1 MKIVFG
7 SIPMLSANFK
17 LKKNMFIIYLLGY
30 LFCFL
35 AGIILLYV
43 QALNFN
49 SKKQKIEFF
58 SGLLILPIIFALT
71 SWAGV
76 IAILILLVLNGLW
89 IIINKPI
96 KNYWYKLL
104 NKIF

>member
-1 MKIVFG
+1 
-7 SIPMLSANFK
+7 
-17 LKKNMFIIYLLGY
+17 MFIIYLLGY

-43 QALNFN
+43 QTLNFN

-58 SGLLILPIIFALT
+58 SELLILPIIFALT

-89 IIINKPI
+89 IIINNPI

>member
-1 MKIVFG
+1 
-7 SIPMLSANFK
+7 
-17 LKKNMFIIYLLGY
+17 MFIIYLLGY

-35 AGIILLYV
+35 VGIILLYT

-49 SKKQKIEFF
+49 NKKQKIEFF
-58 SGLLILPIIFALT
+58 SELLPLPIIFALT

-76 IAILILLVLNGLW
+76 ITILILLILNRIW

-96 KNYWYKLL
+96 KKYWYKLL
-104 NKIF
+104 NKLF

>member
-1 MKIVFG
+1 
-7 SIPMLSANFK
+7 
-17 LKKNMFIIYLLGY
+17 MFIIYLLGY

-58 SGLLILPIIFALT
+58 SELLILPIIFALT

-76 IAILILLVLNGLW
+76 IAILILLVLNGL
-89 IIINKPI
+89 
-96 KNYWYKLL
+96 
-104 NKIF
+104 

>member
-1 MKIVFG
+1 MELVYMKCLNRFAVRIG
-7 SIPMLSANFK
+7 SSNLLFWTSWNY
-17 LKKNMFIIYLLGY
+17 II
-30 LFCFL
+30 
-35 AGIILLYV
+35 YV

-58 SGLLILPIIFALT
+58 SELLILPIIFALT

-89 IIINKPI
+89 IIINNPI

-104 NKIF
+104 NKLF

>member
-1 MKIVFG
+1 
-7 SIPMLSANFK
+7 
-17 LKKNMFIIYLLGY
+17 MFIIYLLGY
-30 LFCFL
+30 LFCFI
-35 AGIILLYV
+35 AGIILLYT

-49 SKKQKIEFF
+49 SKEQKIEFF
-58 SGLLILPIIFALT
+58 SELVVLPIILALT

-89 IIINKPI
+89 IIINNPI

>member
-1 MKIVFG
+1 
-7 SIPMLSANFK
+7 
-17 LKKNMFIIYLLGY
+17 MFIIYLLGY

-35 AGIILLYV
+35 AGIMLLYMK
-43 QALNFN
+43 ALDFN
-49 SKKQKIEFF
+49 SKEQKIEYF
-58 SGLLILPIIFALT
+58 SDLLILPIIFALT

-89 IIINKPI
+89 IIINNPI